1 VAKHAATKSVWVGK
15 KLEAGPEAMPRSP
28 IQRVAVIG
36 NYLPR
41 QCGIATF
48 TTDLCESLA
57 SEYPDLTVFALPVN
71 DTEAGYAYPTR
82 VRFELAEQN
91 LASYR
96 RAADFFNLNN
106 IDLVCLQHEYGIFGG
121 PAGSHIL
128 TLLRELR
135 MPVVTTLH
143 TILREPEPDYRRVT
157 DELARLSDRLIVMS
171 KRGAEFLE
179 EIYGVPRAKIDLIPH
194 GIIDVPFVDPAFYKD
209 HFNVEGK
216 NVLLTFGLLSPNKGI
231 EYAIQ
236 ALPEICARFPN
247 TAYMVLGA
255 THPHLKRNEGEAYR
269 EQLQQ
274 LTRELGVEENVIFHD
289 RFVSVEELA
298 EFLGVAD
305 IYVTPYLN
313 PAQIT
318 SGTLAFAVGAG
329 KAVISTPYWH
339 AEELLGDGRGRLV
352 PFRDA
357 AAIAHETIDLLT
369 NETERHAL
377 RKRAYMYGREMVWAM
392 VARRYM
398 RQFERA
404 REERA
409 RQPRAV
415 FEERVDERRP
425 AQLPPLD
432 LRHLQ
437 TLTDDTGLIQHAVF
451 TVPNYDEGY
460 TTDDN
465 ARALVL
471 TVLLEEAGDEDV
483 VAAAHLLAPTYLAFL
498 WHAFNAKTGRFRNFL
513 GYDRCWLK
521 KVGSEDSHGR
531 ALWAVG
537 TVAGR
542 SNDSRLR
549 GAASRLFTLA
559 LPAALDAHA
568 PREWAHTLMG
578 IDEYTRRFY
587 GDRAA
592 QTAREVLAERLLD
605 AYRRHSS
612 PDWPWFED
620 ILSYANAKLPHALL
634 QCGRWMSRSEM
645 SAAGLQALGWLA
657 ELQRSEEGH
666 FVPIG
671 TNGFYRRDGER
682 ARFDQQPIE
691 AHTMVSACLEA
702 HRLTGDERWRLE
714 AHTAFDWFLG
724 RNDVHLPLYDAAS
737 GGCRD
742 GLHPDRINANEG
754 AESTLAFLL
763 ALVEMHQSEAAVKHD
778 KELTTVT
785 VG

>member
-1 VAKHAATKSVWVGK
+1 MAKHASTKSVWVGK
-15 KLEAGPEAMPRSP
+15 KLEAGPEAVPRSP
-28 IQRVAVIG
+28 IQRVAVVG

-48 TTDLCESLA
+48 TTDLCESLTN
-57 SEYPDLTVFALPVN
+57 EYKDLTVFALPVN

-82 VRFELAEQN
+82 VRFELAEQD

-106 IDLVCLQHEYGIFGG
+106 IDLVCLQHEYGIYGG

-143 TILREPEPDYRRVT
+143 TILREPEPDQRRVT

-209 HFNVEGK
+209 HFDVEGK

-236 ALPEICARFPN
+236 ALPEVCARFPN

-289 RFVSVEELA
+289 RFVSVEELV
-298 EFLGVAD
+298 EYLGVAD
-305 IYVTPYLN
+305 IYITPYLN

-339 AEELLGDGRGRLV
+339 AEELLADGRGRLV
-352 PFRDA
+352 PFRDT
-357 AAIAHETIDLLT
+357 AAIARETIDLLT

-377 RKRAYMYGREMVWAM
+377 RKRAYMYGREMVWSM

-398 RQFERA
+398 RRFERA

-483 VAAAHLLAPTYLAFL
+483 VTAARLLAPTYLAFL
-498 WHAFNAKTGRFRNFL
+498 WHAFNAKSARFRNFL
-513 GYDRCWLK
+513 GYDRCWLEQ
-521 KVGSEDSHGR
+521 VGSEDSHGR

-537 TVAGR
+537 TVAGC
-542 SNDSRLR
+542 SNDPRLR
-549 GAASRLFTLA
+549 GAAGRLFTLA
-559 LPAALDAHA
+559 LPAALDTHS
-568 PREWAHTLMG
+568 PREWAYTVMG
-578 IDEYTRRFY
+578 IHEYARRFY

-592 QTAREVLAERLLD
+592 QTARELLAERLLD
-605 AYRRHSS
+605 AYQRHSS
-612 PDWPWFED
+612 SDWPWFED

-634 QCGRWMSRSEM
+634 QCGRWMSRNDMTE
-645 SAAGLQALGWLA
+645 AGLRALGWLA
-657 ELQRSEEGH
+657 DLQRSDEGH
-666 FVPIG
+666 FVPVG
-671 TNGFYRRDGER
+671 NQGFYRRDGER

-702 HRLTGDERWRLE
+702 HRITGDERWRLE

-724 RNDVHLPLYDAAS
+724 RNDLHLPLYDAAS

-742 GLHPDRINANEG
+742 GLHPDRTNANEG

-763 ALVEMHQSEAAVKHD
+763 ALLEMHQSEAAIKQD
-778 KELTTVT
+778 RKLTTVT
-785 VG
+785 VT